1 MATTGNRDNDTPVQS
16 QSERAAFFVCEP
28 SQAMRAAGRE
38 PAGGEIP
45 VELTS
50 RQPFDDFPQQSGV
63 SRTNRIV
70 WKYKGQR
77 LDGSTETENVCIFP
91 TLILFCL

>member
-16 QSERAAFFVCEP
+16 QSERDADSFFREP

-45 VELTS
+45 VELI
-50 RQPFDDFPQQSGV
+50 RCQPFGDFP
-63 SRTNRIV
+63 
-70 WKYKGQR
+70 
-77 LDGSTETENVCIFP
+77 
-91 TLILFCL
+91 